1 MRNLTLTLGHCWLE
15 SKRADFVQSHCW
27 YWLLGTKWS
36 DFDFCSQTYFYQW
49 KGRTSFGGASLHHL
63 QFGTYNPYQTVIH
76 LIGSTLEAFD
86 DDKLVPVIFF
96 FWIFFNI
103 KTFGFGDVV
112 TTDQAVFS
120 FANRPCYR
128 LVEVLEKY
136 CEIAS
141 SVKLSGPT
149 SFAPVINQAIEIV
162 KLAKSYHIL
171 LMYMFLWFNLT
182 LHRISHG
189 QLEDAIKTKA
199 SIVEA
204 SKYPISIIIIGVGT
218 PHIHTF
224 LYNI

>member
-1 MRNLTLTLGHCWLE
+1 M
-15 SKRADFVQSHCW
+15 
-27 YWLLGTKWS
+27 
-36 DFDFCSQTYFYQW
+36 
-49 KGRTSFGGASLHHL
+49 
-63 QFGTYNPYQTVIH
+63 
-76 LIGSTLEAFD
+76 
-86 DDKLVPVIFF
+86 
-96 FWIFFNI
+96 
-103 KTFGFGDVV
+103 
-112 TTDQAVFS
+112 
-120 FANRPCYR
+120 
-128 LVEVLEKY
+128 LEKY